1 MRVIRKPFAAGE
13 RVAAL
18 GTFDG
23 VHRGHRALLRTAK
36 AYAAEHGIPLRTCTF
51 DRHPL
56 EVIRPDAAPPLLT
69 TIPEKAVQMNA
80 LDVDEMELIPFNR
93 GEAETEP
100 EAFLASLRRS
110 MELKAVVAGWNYT
123 FGRGGRGNAELLR
136 KDGERYGYNV
146 IIVPPETLP
155 DGTAISSSLVRRML
169 EEGRAEEAERLL
181 GYPYTVSGV
190 IEPGKHQGSL
200 LGYPTANV
208 RYPARKALPA
218 YGVYTCLAETADEI
232 MPAVVNIGIQ
242 PTIPSGRVTIEAHML
257 DRDRDL
263 YGQRVRL
270 TILKMTRRE
279 QRFDSV
285 EALKEQIGRDR
296 EEALRLFGMA

>member
-36 AYAAEHGIPLRTCTF
+36 AYAAEHGIPLRACTF

-56 EVIRPDAAPPLLT
+56 EIIRPDAAPPLLT

-93 GEAETEP
+93 SEAETEP

-136 KDGERYGYNV
+136 EDGERYGYNV

-169 EEGRAEEAERLL
+169 GEGRAEEAERLL

-190 IEPGKHQGSL
+190 IEPGKHKGSL

-218 YGVYTCLAETADEI
+218 YGVYTCLVETADEI
-232 MPAVVNIGIQ
+232 MPAVVNIGVQ